1 MNATGLSIT
10 VAIALG
16 FNSLAAQSPQ
26 DRPTPTPGKNDPVV
40 VRGCMSGGM
49 LKELR
54 AQKTE
59 GIYGSETPAVYRLS
73 GEKKLLQAL
82 EKEHKNE
89 VLDVSGLLIVNGDNS
104 STARSKQMGRLR
116 VYATDGREETSPG
129 RSPTYPTLKVTAFEV
144 LGAGCPR

>member
-10 VAIALG
+10 VAMALG
-16 FNSLAAQSPQ
+16 LNGLAAQAPQ
-26 DRPTPTPGKNDPVV
+26 DRPTPTPGKNDLVV

-49 LKELR
+49 LRELR

-59 GIYGSETPAVYRLS
+59 GIYESETPAVYRLT

-89 VLDVSGLLIVNGDNS
+89 VLDVSGVLVSNGDNS

-116 VYATDGREETSPG
+116 VHATDGREETSPG
-129 RSPTYPTLKVTAFEV
+129 RSPSYPTLKVTAFDV